1 MFMRE
6 IYLLEITY
14 SGQIKQI
21 SLETMNLCRAI
32 WLYAHIAHF
41 HHVT

>member
-1 MFMRE
+1 MRE
-6 IYLLEITY
+6 IYLLKVTY

-32 WLYAHIAHF
+32 
-41 HHVT
+41 

>member
-1 MFMRE
+1 MRE

-21 SLETMNLCRAI
+21 FLETMNLCRAI
-32 WLYAHIAHF
+32 
-41 HHVT
+41 

>member
-1 MFMRE
+1 MRE

-14 SGQIKQI
+14 IGQIKQI

-32 WLYAHIAHF
+32 
-41 HHVT
+41 

>member
-1 MFMRE
+1 MQE

-32 WLYAHIAHF
+32 
-41 HHVT
+41 